1 MKKLNWSIISVG
13 LIIGLIVFVIWYYK
27 IYEPSQQ
34 NKALGKAKKKDG
46 NPRQTAIDFNEK
58 QTGVKSKFR
67 AVNDVILLRE
77 RQSQALLLAKQRP
90 EDKEVYE
97 DLAQQYHKEAQ
108 RLEAYLNNN
117 YKALKGNDLD
127 YFDLNNAEMYFNEST
142 QNFADNDNVTIS
154 ELESV
159 IDSRYVKVNNRF
171 GSYINVVGYS
181 FFKRFLMFDLEPN
194 KYNGKFEVVTLT
206 ILEEK
211 SIKNFWCNGEQE
223 NKRI

>member
-27 IYEPSQQ
+27 VYEPSQQ

-90 EDKEVYE
+90 EDKEIYE
-97 DLAQQYHKEAQ
+97 DLAQEYHKEAQ

-117 YKALKGNDLD
+117 YKALKGNDFEND
-127 YFDLNNAEMYFNEST
+127 SYSDFDFYFDKEAGIFAETEYI
-142 QNFADNDNVTIS
+142 TIS
-154 ELESV
+154 EIKTVMSSKNL
-159 IDSRYVKVNNRF
+159 ITKKQRNRTTMTA
-171 GSYINVVGYS
+171 VGCS
-181 FFKRFLMFDLEPN
+181 FFNRFLMFDFDFDYI
-194 KYNGKFEVVTLT
+194 KGKFEITELSILT
-206 ILEEK
+206 EQGV
-211 SIKNFWCNGEQE
+211 KNFWCYG
-223 NKRI
+223 